1 MKEKINKS
9 EKEDIFDELRR
20 SIDELRRSMK
30 SSPFLAKVLEKFN
43 IFSILIGVISFFV
56 YSLMFGSIGLVLG
69 IIAKKDKQKGAIF
82 GIILGALSISLVLI
96 YFIVEDISVGNYK
109 FLIKAIIFT
118 IIFAVMK
125 LAGFFD

>member
-43 IFSILIGVISFFV
+43 IFSLSERLRVDSFN
-56 YSLMFGSIGLVLG
+56 SCSC
-69 IIAKKDKQKGAIF
+69 
-82 GIILGALSISLVLI
+82 IILTS
-96 YFIVEDISVGNYK
+96 
-109 FLIKAIIFT
+109 
-118 IIFAVMK
+118 
-125 LAGFFD
+125 